1 MKKILLISIL
11 FLSFHQING
20 QTYPAGTVFA
30 WYYDVNPDTLLNYTV
45 APYTHEV
52 YPLNLFEDVSN
63 DLELIAHGAVS
74 SGGSAAYV
82 SITSNNPNVYIRQG
96 RLDSVFVPAT
106 SNWYVTSVAH
116 PLLYGEEIDEGGAT
130 WENSTLY
137 LTDHSGSG
145 GGNKNVNDWIGGEKY
160 IGLKYQNASSVAYAW
175 IRVECTTKDSC
186 FIKEFSASPP
196 LVGVAERNHSN
207 AIIFPNP
214 VTETFYFKNL
224 DVSGFDISK
233 LDITDLYGKKV
244 KFSSDLKD
252 KDLKIEL
259 DPGVSEGCYVVQYT
273 SNQNSFSRKLVK
285 INK

>member
-1 MKKILLISIL
+1 MKKTLLISIFL
-11 FLSFHQING
+11 LSFIQVNS
-20 QTYPAGTVFA
+20 QSYTAGTVFA

-52 YPLNLFEDVSN
+52 YPLNLFEDINN
-63 DLELIAHGAVS
+63 DIELVAHGAVS

-82 SITSNNPNVYIRQG
+82 SIASMNPNVYIRQT

-106 SNWYVTSVAH
+106 SNWYVTKVAD
-116 PLLYGEEIDEGGAT
+116 PLVYGEEIGEAGAVWDNT
-130 WENSTLY
+130 TLY

-145 GGNKNVNDWIGGEKY
+145 GGNKDVNDFIGGEKY
-160 IGLKYQNASSVAYAW
+160 IGLKYQNGSSIAYAW

-186 FIKEFSASPP
+186 YIKEFSASPP

-224 DVSGFDISK
+224 DVNAFDISK
-233 LDITDLYGKKV
+233 LGITDLYGKKV
-244 KFSSDLKD
+244 KFSCDMKD
-252 KDLKIEL
+252 KDLKIDL
-259 DPGVSEGCYVVQYT
+259 DPAVSEGCYIVQYY
-273 SNQNSFSRKLVK
+273 SNEASFSRKLVK
-285 INK
+285 ISK